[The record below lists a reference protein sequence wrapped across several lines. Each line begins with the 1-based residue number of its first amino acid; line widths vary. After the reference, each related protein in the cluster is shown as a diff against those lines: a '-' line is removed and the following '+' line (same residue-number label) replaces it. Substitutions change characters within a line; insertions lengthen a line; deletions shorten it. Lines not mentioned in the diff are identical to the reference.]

1 MTAMLEVNNLQVSF
15 PSKDKTASK
24 VKALHGVTLSINKGE
39 VVSLVGESGCG
50 KSMTG
55 LALLDLVSP
64 PGHIHSGSI
73 KFEGKDI
80 LSFSDDELQK
90 YRGAQVAMIF
100 QEPMTALNPVF
111 TVGQQIDEVIVTHL
125 KVSKAIARKKTV
137 EYLRRVG
144 IPDPETRAN
153 SYPFELSGGMRQRA
167 MIAMALS
174 GQPKLLIADEP
185 TTALD
190 VTIQA
195 QILHLL
201 KEICE
206 KEQMAMLF
214 ISHDLAVVSNVSD
227 RVCVMYA
234 GKIIEEI
241 NAKKILQAKHPY
253 TKGLLASR
261 PHENK
266 GIRLKPVPGQVP
278 ELVEVFDGCAF
289 KERCSVVLNSC
300 AKDIKQQKVANDH
313 QFLCN
318 YIEDVSD

>member
-1 MTAMLEVNNLQVSF
+1 MATMLAVNNLQVSF
-15 PSKDKTASK
+15 PSNNAPEAI
-24 VKALHGVTLSINKGE
+24 VKALHGVNLSIKKGE
-39 VVSLVGESGCG
+39 IVSLVGESGCG

-55 LALLDLVSP
+55 LAILNLVSP
-64 PGHIHSGSI
+64 PGKVHSGEI
-73 KFEGKDI
+73 LFENNDI
-80 LSFSDDELQK
+80 LFYSEEELQK

-111 TVGQQIDEVIVTHL
+111 TIGQQIDEVIITHL
-125 KVSKAIARKKTV
+125 KTSRSEARNKTV
-137 EYLRRVG
+137 EYLKRVG
-144 IPDPETRAN
+144 IPDPATRAN

-174 GQPKLLIADEP
+174 AQPKLLIADEP

-214 ISHDLAVVSNVSD
+214 ISHDLAVVSNISD
-227 RVCVMYA
+227 RICVMYA
-234 GKIIEEI
+234 GKVIEEI
-241 NAKKILQAKHPY
+241 NAKEILQAKHPY

-261 PHENK
+261 PHDSK
-266 GIRLKPVPGQVP
+266 GTRLKPVPGQVP
-278 ELVEVFDGCAF
+278 ELVASFEGCAF
-289 KERCSVVLNSC
+289 KDRCDYVLDACTS
-300 AKDIKQQKVANDH
+300 KVDQQHVASNH
-313 QFLCN
+313 HYHCN
-318 YIEDVSD
+318 YTEEINS

>member
-1 MTAMLEVNNLQVSF
+1 MATMLEVNNLQVSF
-15 PSKDKTASK
+15 PSKNAPGAT
-24 VKALHGVTLSINKGE
+24 VKALHGVNLSINKGE
-39 VVSLVGESGCG
+39 IVSLVGESGCG

-55 LALLDLVSP
+55 LAILNLVSS
-64 PGHIHSGSI
+64 PGKVHSGKI
-73 KFEGKDI
+73 LFEDNDI
-80 LSFSDDELQK
+80 LSFSEEELQK

-111 TVGQQIDEVIVTHL
+111 TIGQQIDEVIITHL
-125 KVSKAIARKKTV
+125 KVSKSEARDKTV
-137 EYLRRVG
+137 EYLKRVG
-144 IPDPETRAN
+144 IPDPATRAN

-174 GQPKLLIADEP
+174 AQPKLLIADEP

-214 ISHDLAVVSNVSD
+214 ISHDLAVVSNISD
-227 RVCVMYA
+227 RICVMYA
-234 GKIIEEI
+234 GKVIEEI
-241 NAKKILQAKHPY
+241 NAKEILQAKHPY

-261 PHENK
+261 PHDSK
-266 GIRLKPVPGQVP
+266 GKRLKPVPGQVP
-278 ELVEVFDGCAF
+278 ELVASFEGCAF
-289 KERCSVVLNSC
+289 KDRCDYVLDAC
-300 AKDIKQQKVANDH
+300 ANKVDQQQVTGDH
-313 QFLCN
+313 HFYCN
-318 YIEDVSD
+318 YTGEITA

>member
-1 MTAMLEVNNLQVSF
+1 MATMLAVNNLQVSF
-15 PSKDKTASK
+15 PSNNAPEAI
-24 VKALHGVTLSINKGE
+24 VKALHGVNLSIKKGE
-39 VVSLVGESGCG
+39 IVSLVGESGCG

-55 LALLDLVSP
+55 LAILNLVSP
-64 PGHIHSGSI
+64 PGKVHSGEI
-73 KFEGKDI
+73 LFENNDI
-80 LSFSDDELQK
+80 LFYSEEELQK

-111 TVGQQIDEVIVTHL
+111 TIGQQIDEVIITHL
-125 KVSKAIARKKTV
+125 KTSRSEARNKTV
-137 EYLRRVG
+137 EYLKRVG
-144 IPDPETRAN
+144 IPDPATRAN

-174 GQPKLLIADEP
+174 AQPKLLIADEP

-214 ISHDLAVVSNVSD
+214 ISHDLAVVSNISD
-227 RVCVMYA
+227 RICVMYA
-234 GKIIEEI
+234 GKVIEEI
-241 NAKKILQAKHPY
+241 NAKEILQAKHPY

-261 PHENK
+261 PHDSK
-266 GIRLKPVPGQVP
+266 GTRLKPVPGQVP
-278 ELVEVFDGCAF
+278 ELVASFEGCAF
-289 KERCSVVLNSC
+289 KDRCDYVLDACTS
-300 AKDIKQQKVANDH
+300 KVDQQHVASNH
-313 QFLCN
+313 HYHCN
-318 YIEDVSD
+318 YTGEINS